1 MLEIG
6 NRQGNTNVTKVGMGV
21 PANNITDEADVIA
34 PTAAGFLPGMEGLHI
49 AVVKKLDG
57 DISKECR
64 IQVELPW
71 MDGEKKLLWARL
83 SSVYATNQSGIFF
96 LPEIGNE
103 VVVGFINNNPN
114 YPIVLGGMYGSKHTP
129 PFGYEAKNNI
139 KAIVTRSKMSVEF
152 DEEKKIITIQTPAK
166 NTIVMSDEGKSISVT
181 DQNKNKMVMDSNGIE
196 LSSSKNIKLTAKGN
210 IALNAAGKVSI
221 DAKSDVDINGTNVK
235 VTAKVGAKVKGNA
248 TAELSASGQTT
259 VKGAMVMI
267 N

>member
-96 LPEIGNE
+96 LPEIGDE
-103 VVVGFINNNPN
+103 VVVGFINNSPN

-129 PFGYEAKNNI
+129 PLDMRQK
-139 KAIVTRSKMSVEF
+139 
-152 DEEKKIITIQTPAK
+152 TI
-166 NTIVMSDEGKSISVT
+166 
-181 DQNKNKMVMDSNGIE
+181 
-196 LSSSKNIKLTAKGN
+196 
-210 IALNAAGKVSI
+210 
-221 DAKSDVDINGTNVK
+221 
-235 VTAKVGAKVKGNA
+235 
-248 TAELSASGQTT
+248 
-259 VKGAMVMI
+259 
-267 N
+267 